1 MGRLQIATFSLLA
14 GSLASP
20 ASGAPVATHL
30 SASVIVSAKVTCPKW
45 CGQWETKWVTKPNGI
60 TTKTKQCKFW
70 VSSCT
75 DDGR

>member
-1 MGRLQIATFSLLA
+1 
-14 GSLASP
+14 
-20 ASGAPVATHL
+20 
-30 SASVIVSAKVTCPKW
+30 
-45 CGQWETKWVTKPNGI
+45 VTKPNGI

>member
-1 MGRLQIATFSLLA
+1 MGRLQIATLSFLA
-14 GSLASP
+14 GSFALP
-20 ASGAPVATHL
+20 ATGAPLAIHPG
-30 SASVIVSAKVTCPKW
+30 ASLIVSAKVTCPKW